1 MEFISRVLKYLFW
14 LLVVSWTVALLRRVV
29 ARMASGA
36 EQSARTSEAAPGAQ
50 NGQEGLSTQRL
61 GGDPVCGMH
70 VAQELAVPLRDGNE
84 LVHFCSVACRDQYA
98 FAVGRKAA
106 NG

>member
-14 LLVVSWTVALLRRVV
+14 LLVVSWTVALLRRVGV
-29 ARMASGA
+29 GMASVA
-36 EQSARTSEAAPGAQ
+36 EQPWRPSEAAPGAQ
-50 NGQEGLSTQRL
+50 NGQEGLRTQRL
-61 GGDPVCGMH
+61 VRDPVCGIH

-98 FAVGRKAA
+98 FAVGRK
-106 NG
+106 